1 MSTPPKKAPEESS
14 RARVLESALE
24 EYAMYGFAGA
34 RIDRIARRVK
44 LNVRMIYYHFSSKE
58 GLYQAVLK
66 EMYMRFSQM
75 LVKALEGRDPGDQTL
90 RALTLYFDL
99 LAAEPRFADLMIREM
114 LDGGDHLRQLY
125 KENPQFWQIVHE
137 PAFALM
143 EAAGKAGTFRK
154 VDARATV
161 AAVSALMLNCFAT
174 RKVYDIWMGR
184 DMPIDEWKSV
194 IYDLIMNG
202 LHPRPPGNERVM
214 LVPTV

>member
-1 MSTPPKKAPEESS
+1 MATPTKKTPEESS

-24 EYAMYGFAGA
+24 EFAMYGFAGA

-66 EMYMRFSQM
+66 EMYMRFSAM
-75 LVKALEGRDPGDQTL
+75 LVKALDARDAGDQSL

-137 PAFALM
+137 PAFALL
-143 EAAGKAGTFRK
+143 EAAGKAGTFRQ
-154 VDARATV
+154 VNARAAI
-161 AAVSALMLNCFAT
+161 AAISALMLNCFAT
-174 RKVYDIWMGR
+174 RRVYDIWMGR
-184 DMPIDEWKSV
+184 DVQVSEWKEV

-202 LHPRPPGNERVM
+202 LHPRPPGTERT
-214 LVPTV
+214 LTAET